1 MPQRSVIDK
10 VLRAATDRGDVPGVV
25 AMAATRDGTCYEG
38 AFGRR
43 ALPDGA
49 AMTAGSVFWIASMTK
64 AITST
69 AAMQLVE
76 QGKLALDR
84 PIADVLPEL
93 AAPQVLEGFDAAGE
107 PKLRAAARP
116 ITLRHLITHTAGFC
130 YDIWNPQVARY
141 VERKEI
147 PSIFTCQNAALMLPL
162 AFDPGQRW
170 EYGINIDWIG
180 KAVERVSGRRLG
192 DYFAEHLFGPIG
204 MKDTG
209 FKLTPERRARLVGMH
224 SRGEDGVL
232 APMEF
237 EMPQKPEF
245 EMGGGGLY
253 GTAADYLAFARVF
266 LTEGRAEDGR
276 QVLRSET
283 VRLMAENAMGELN
296 VGAPSRAALFERG
309 RVFPRHGQEMGP
321 RFHDLDRGGAGR
333 PQRPKPRLGRPRQH
347 LLLDRPGK
355 GRRRCD
361 PDAADSV
368 CRRQSASGVR
378 RFRGSGLRGAE
389 LAPHRSSR
397 PTGYETG
404 GSFG

>member
-1 MPQRSVIDK
+1 MPQRSVIDE

-276 QVLRSET
+276 QVLRPET

-296 VGAPSRAALFERG
+296 VRALPAAPPYSNEAEFFPGMVKKWGLGFMISTEAVPGGRSAGSLAWAGLGNTYFWIDPAKGVAGVILMQLIPFADVKALAVFAGFEAAVYAAL
-309 RVFPRHGQEMGP
+309 
-321 RFHDLDRGGAGR
+321 
-333 PQRPKPRLGRPRQH
+333 
-347 LLLDRPGK
+347 
-355 GRRRCD
+355 
-361 PDAADSV
+361 S
-368 CRRQSASGVR
+368 
-378 RFRGSGLRGAE
+378 
-389 LAPHRSSR
+389 
-397 PTGYETG
+397 
-404 GSFG
+404 

>member
-1 MPQRSVIDK
+1 
-10 VLRAATDRGDVPGVV
+10 
-25 AMAATRDGTCYEG
+25 
-38 AFGRR
+38 
-43 ALPDGA
+43 
-49 AMTAGSVFWIASMTK
+49 MTK

-84 PIADVLPEL
+84 SIADVLPEL

-107 PKLRAAARP
+107 PKLRASARP

-180 KAVERVSGRRLG
+180 KAVERVSGQRLG

-224 SRGEDGVL
+224 SRGEDGAL

-237 EMPQKPEF
+237 EMPQEPEF

-276 QVLRSET
+276 QVLRPET

-296 VGAPSRAALFERG
+296 VRALPAAPPYSNEAEFFPGMVKKWGLGFMISTEAVPGGRSAGSLAWAGLGNTYFWIDPAKGVAGVILMQLIPLADVKALAVFAGFETAVYAAL
-309 RVFPRHGQEMGP
+309 
-321 RFHDLDRGGAGR
+321 
-333 PQRPKPRLGRPRQH
+333 
-347 LLLDRPGK
+347 
-355 GRRRCD
+355 
-361 PDAADSV
+361 S
-368 CRRQSASGVR
+368 
-378 RFRGSGLRGAE
+378 
-389 LAPHRSSR
+389 
-397 PTGYETG
+397 
-404 GSFG
+404 